1 MATGFPVKGTGGSTT
16 YANGNALSASDL
28 NDLGGTLNLLKPTG
42 KGSIFAASAANTP
55 LEVTVGTNGY
65 VLVADSTQTAGV
77 KWGSPTLSANVVL
90 TSAIETA
97 NVVAS
102 AATGTVNIDATTS
115 TVWYYTSNASANFTL
130 NFRGNSGTTLSSV
143 LATGQSI
150 TIVFLNT
157 NGSTAY
163 YPTIIQV
170 DGSSVTPK
178 WQGGS
183 APSAGNASAIDAYS
197 FTIIKTAATPTYT
210 VIGSQTKFA

>member
-1 MATGFPVKGTGGSTT
+1 MATGFPVKGTGGSTS
-16 YANGNALSASDL
+16 YANGNSLQASDL
-28 NDLGGTLNLLKPTG
+28 NDGFGTLNLLAAFYTG
-42 KGSIFAASAANTP
+42 NPALVGA
-55 LEVTVGTNGY
+55 LETC
-65 VLVADSTQTAGV
+65 
-77 KWGSPTLSANVVL
+77 
-90 TSAIETA
+90 

-102 AATGTVNIDATTS
+102 AATGTINVDAKTS

-130 NFRGNSGTTLSSV
+130 NFRANSSTTLASI

-157 NGSTAY
+157 NGSTPY
-163 YPTIIQV
+163 YPSTIQI
-170 DGSSVTPK
+170 DGSTVTPK

-183 APSAGNASAIDAYS
+183 APTGGNASAIDAYS